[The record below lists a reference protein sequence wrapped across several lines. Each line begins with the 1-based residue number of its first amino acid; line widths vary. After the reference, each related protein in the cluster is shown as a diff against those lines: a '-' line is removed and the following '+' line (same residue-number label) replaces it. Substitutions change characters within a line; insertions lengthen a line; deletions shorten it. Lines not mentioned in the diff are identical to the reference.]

1 MKLVFIFFLL
11 VYSLLFSRQNCLQ
24 DSKLDNLGRST
35 RPVRESFYIS
45 PSGHFYVHY
54 DTTGIN
60 APALLDDNS
69 NNIPDYVES
78 VGIIADSA
86 YNVLVNIMKYEVE
99 PFDGEGGYDI
109 YIKHYGSNSVYGYNY
124 KENGGSSYLVI
135 DSDYTPQAEKS
146 NFNLSPLKIMEIS
159 VCHEYFHG
167 IQWGYEDNLG
177 NNTYFY
183 EMSSMWFEDVIIPD
197 GNDYLDGWVDPL
209 LDNPIADFDNT
220 GNGYELA
227 LFGHYLSSFLDSKG
241 IEDAKNSTIIR
252 EVWEKMATSNLNA
265 FSSLRNILEN
275 NYSISFQE
283 IWVDFM
289 SRNLFNGIDSDYY
302 YYNDQDLIRPIE
314 FNLIDINNADP
325 FALNIDSESIALK
338 SYALDELDTL
348 FITHS
353 DDNYIGRVISISNG
367 SLGNKITWSSN
378 NTSFISNNQ
387 VHFIYA
393 HKNQDTLVVN
403 MFDTFPY
410 DYSLQD
416 LNPNSDTY
424 GEIISPSYF
433 ENQVTL
439 HYFGHQY

>member
-1 MKLVFIFFLL
+1 
-11 VYSLLFSRQNCLQ
+11 
-24 DSKLDNLGRST
+24 
-35 RPVRESFYIS
+35 
-45 PSGHFYVHY
+45 
-54 DTTGIN
+54 
-60 APALLDDNS
+60 
-69 NNIPDYVES
+69 
-78 VGIIADSA
+78 
-86 YNVLVNIMKYEVE
+86 
-99 PFDGEGGYDI
+99 
-109 YIKHYGSNSVYGYNY
+109 
-124 KENGGSSYLVI
+124 
-135 DSDYTPQAEKS
+135 
-146 NFNLSPLKIMEIS
+146 
-159 VCHEYFHG
+159 
-167 IQWGYEDNLG
+167 
-177 NNTYFY
+177 
-183 EMSSMWFEDVIIPD
+183 
-197 GNDYLDGWVDPL
+197 
-209 LDNPIADFDNT
+209 
-220 GNGYELA
+220 
-227 LFGHYLSSFLDSKG
+227 
-241 IEDAKNSTIIR
+241 
-252 EVWEKMATSNLNA
+252 
-265 FSSLRNILEN
+265 
-275 NYSISFQE
+275 
-283 IWVDFM
+283 
-289 SRNLFNGIDSDYY
+289 
-302 YYNDQDLIRPIE
+302 
-314 FNLIDINNADP
+314 ADP

>member
-1 MKLVFIFFLL
+1 MIIIITFS
-11 VYSLLFSRQNCLQ
+11 SLFVQARDDCLQ
-24 DSKLDNLGRST
+24 EAPVNELGRSM
-35 RPVRESFYIS
+35 RPEKQTFYIS
-45 PSGHFYVHY
+45 PSGHFYIHY
-54 DTTGIN
+54 DTTGN
-60 APALLDDNS
+60 AKAD
-69 NNIPDYVES
+69 IDYVKE
-78 VGIIADSA
+78 VGIIADSS
-86 YNVLVNIMKYEVE
+86 YKVLVNDLGYQEE

-109 YIKHYGSNSVYGYNY
+109 YIMSYGAGVYGYNY
-124 KENGGSSYLVI
+124 KEGEGTSYLQI
-135 DSDYTPQAEKS
+135 DNDYLGYNSK
-146 NFNLSPLKIMEIS
+146 FNLSPIEIMRIS
-159 VCHEYFHG
+159 VAHEYFHG
-167 IQWGYEDNLG
+167 IQWGYRSNLG
-177 NNTYFY
+177 NNAYFY
-183 EMSSMWFEDVIIPD
+183 EMTSMWFEDVMVPD